1 MISQL
6 KNIYRRYIDRQLSPA
21 EFRQF
26 RDGLDSI
33 QDDDLWSVMLNTDSE
48 GETDVVMPTGIK
60 HDVLQHLRR
69 MILRR
74 RVWIVTRYAAAV
86 ILAAGAGLGLLALWN
101 TPAPSHLIAASVA
114 AGSKSE
120 IVLPDGTKVQLNGAS
135 SVKCDL
141 ESRDC
146 RTVSLQGEAFFDVAK
161 DPDRPFRVQVADM
174 QIEVRGTSFNVNAYD
189 PDVVETSL
197 ITGKVTISGRN
208 IPGEYHLEKG
218 DKAVYRRS
226 DGSVSID
233 KADLHLATGWL
244 DEYLIFDS
252 EPLEDVIRK
261 VERWYG
267 VEIEMR
273 CATTGDDRLSGS
285 FRHENIHNVMES
297 LSIQYKFSYEIDK
310 DRIIIY

>member
-101 TPAPSHLIAASVA
+101 TP
-114 AGSKSE
+114 
-120 IVLPDGTKVQLNGAS
+120 GA
-135 SVKCDL
+135 L
-141 ESRDC
+141 
-146 RTVSLQGEAFFDVAK
+146 
-161 DPDRPFRVQVADM
+161 
-174 QIEVRGTSFNVNAYD
+174 
-189 PDVVETSL
+189 
-197 ITGKVTISGRN
+197 
-208 IPGEYHLEKG
+208 
-218 DKAVYRRS
+218 
-226 DGSVSID
+226 
-233 KADLHLATGWL
+233 
-244 DEYLIFDS
+244 
-252 EPLEDVIRK
+252 
-261 VERWYG
+261 
-267 VEIEMR
+267 
-273 CATTGDDRLSGS
+273 
-285 FRHENIHNVMES
+285 
-297 LSIQYKFSYEIDK
+297 
-310 DRIIIY
+310 RI